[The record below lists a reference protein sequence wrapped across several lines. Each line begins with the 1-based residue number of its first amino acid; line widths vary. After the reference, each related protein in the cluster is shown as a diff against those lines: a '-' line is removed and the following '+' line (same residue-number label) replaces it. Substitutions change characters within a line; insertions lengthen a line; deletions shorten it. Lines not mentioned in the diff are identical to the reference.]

1 MKKYAAFLLLHLMI
15 LSLITFLLSRQI
27 GLPWSHTMF
36 FVGGVAIGVAAFYA
50 VSGDFFSKRAELE
63 TQHETR
69 GVYEER
75 LQKYTITVSPFF
87 VASILFFI
95 CSFIFPYLF

>member
-1 MKKYAAFLLLHLMI
+1 MKKYVALTVLHLLL
-15 LSLITFLLSRQI
+15 LSFITLLFSRQI

-50 VSGDFFSKRAELE
+50 VSGDFFTKRAELE
-63 TQHETR
+63 TEHQTR
-69 GVYEER
+69 GVYQEQQ
-75 LQKYTITVSPFF
+75 QKYTVTVNPFF
-87 VASILFFI
+87 VASLLFFI